1 MQQTLPRRL
10 ARKEEELAGSGD
22 GRTGN
27 KNSFLKVVEY
37 VNAYGKDAGDKD
49 LTAQGRRDNDLGGCV
64 GGTKIKCSVILR
76 RKDSFPTVTREDVTE
91 LVNGQEGTGAR
102 AACLALLFTN

>member
-10 ARKEEELAGSGD
+10 AKKEEELAGSGD

-27 KNSFLKVVEY
+27 KNSFLKMVEY

-49 LTAQGRRDNDLGGCV
+49 LMT
-64 GGTKIKCSVILR
+64 
-76 RKDSFPTVTREDVTE
+76 
-91 LVNGQEGTGAR
+91 QE
-102 AACLALLFTN
+102 

>member
-1 MQQTLPRRL
+1 MRQTLPRRL

-27 KNSFLKVVEY
+27 KNSFLKTVEY

-49 LTAQGRRDNDLGGCV
+49 LMTQEEEIMTLG
-64 GGTKIKCSVILR
+64 
-76 RKDSFPTVTREDVTE
+76 DV
-91 LVNGQEGTGAR
+91 
-102 AACLALLFTN
+102 